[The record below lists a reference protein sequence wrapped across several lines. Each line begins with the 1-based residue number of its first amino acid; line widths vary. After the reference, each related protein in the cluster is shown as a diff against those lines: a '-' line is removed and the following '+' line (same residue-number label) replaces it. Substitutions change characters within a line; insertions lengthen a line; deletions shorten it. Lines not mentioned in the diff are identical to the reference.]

1 MPAHYPVYLN
11 LTGKKCLVFGGGP
24 IAEDKIAKLQST
36 GAQVTIVSP
45 TVTPNLQAWAH
56 RGDFQWQP
64 REYQAGDM
72 EGAFLSIAATNDRQ
86 VNHEIFQEAE
96 RLGVLIN
103 VVDGPEQCTFIA
115 PAVVRRGQVTLAI
128 STGGASPALARKL
141 REALTEDAVLE
152 WADLAR
158 VLSLARK
165 VVKKRGLTV
174 DPQRWQC
181 CITTEL
187 LQLAQS
193 GHEDQA
199 LSSLLSRLTDP
210 DAPGLC
216 LNLESCSAKRCRGRS
231 EVLSGIPSGVSTIME
246 QA

>member
-103 VVDGPEQCTFIA
+103 VVDDPEQGTFIA

-231 EVLSGIPSGVSTIME
+231 EVLSGIPSGVSTME

>member
-103 VVDGPEQCTFIA
+103 VVDDPEQGTFIA

-231 EVLSGIPSGVSTIME
+231 EVLSGIPSGVSIME